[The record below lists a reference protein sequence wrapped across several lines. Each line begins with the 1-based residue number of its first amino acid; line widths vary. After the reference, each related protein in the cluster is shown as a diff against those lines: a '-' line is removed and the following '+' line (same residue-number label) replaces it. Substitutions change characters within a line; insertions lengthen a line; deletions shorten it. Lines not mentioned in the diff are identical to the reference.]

1 MINMVNTT
9 VTNEQIMQKL
19 DASFKELVG
28 GHLYEGG
35 TKVGADAMRVADFGA
50 SILKPEYFEEFV
62 ICATRESTIFDDAR
76 RIIMDSPI
84 VGIDRTGFTER
95 LLEPGEE
102 LVTPNRKQ
110 PKFAQ
115 ERLVARELIGDV
127 GISDQ
132 ALRRNKMRENY
143 VSLMIDMMGT
153 QGGQDWESY
162 AVLSNTSI
170 DPTADP
176 LLASN
181 DGWIAKA
188 RNHIYGGN
196 KVKGDDFD
204 GTDPIDMF
212 NTMLKKYPKNYLRN
226 RRNLRFYVDSDVYSD
241 YIDIK
246 GERPTIVGDN
256 TIETNIAR
264 PYKGVQVVE
273 APVLNEARDIP
284 EVGSTAMLVDPN
296 NMVYGIF
303 EEVTLEPER
312 TARGRLTDY
321 VMTMEVD
328 QAYENPYVAVIAH
341 PAEKEGESSPM
352 SEYSTRPN
360 CYEKVKKGLL
370 VEAEPSTDDEP

>member
-1 MINMVNTT
+1 MRIMANTT
-9 VTNEQIMQKL
+9 YDYNEIMQKL
-19 DASFKELVG
+19 DSSYKELVG
-28 GHLYEGG
+28 GHFYEGK
-35 TKVGADAMRVADFGA
+35 TKVGADAMRFADFGA
-50 SILKPEYFEEFV
+50 AVLKPEYFEDFV
-62 ICATRESTIFDDAR
+62 LCATRESTIFNDAR

-102 LVTPNRKQ
+102 LVTPNRTK

-115 ERLVARELIGDV
+115 ERLVAKELIGDV

-143 VSLMIDMMGT
+143 VSLMIEMMGT

-162 AVLSNTSI
+162 SVLCNRNI
-170 DPTADP
+170 NPDDDP

-188 RNHIYGGN
+188 RTHLYG
-196 KVKGDDFD
+196 KGTGDNTFD
-204 GTDPIDMF
+204 GENPVEMF
-212 NTMLKKYPKNYLRN
+212 NAMLKAYPKNYLRN
-226 RRNLRFYVDSDVYSD
+226 RRNLVFYVDSDVYSD

-264 PYKGVQVVE
+264 PYKGVRVEE
-273 APVLNEARDIP
+273 APVLNEARDIA

-296 NMVYGIF
+296 NLVYGIF
-303 EEVTLEPER
+303 EEVTIEPER

-341 PAEKEGESSPM
+341 PEEREGESSPR
-352 SEYSTRPN
+352 SEYSTQPN
-360 CYEKVKKGLL
+360 CYEKVKNGLL
-370 VEAEPSTDDEP
+370 VEPDNSTGNDNP

>member
-1 MINMVNTT
+1 MNNTT
-9 VTNEQIMQKL
+9 VTNEEIMQKL
-19 DASFKELVG
+19 DSSFKELVG
-28 GHLYEGG
+28 GHFYEGG
-35 TKVGADAMRVADFGA
+35 TEVGSGAMRVADFGA
-50 SILKPEYFEEFV
+50 ALLQPRYFDEFV
-62 ICATRESTIFDDAR
+62 LCATRQSTIFNDAR

-102 LVTPNRKQ
+102 LITPNRRQ

-115 ERLVARELIGDV
+115 ERLVARELVGDV

-143 VSLMIDMMGT
+143 VGLMIDMMGT

-162 AVLSNTSI
+162 SVLCNTQL
-170 DPTADP
+170 DPADDV

-188 RNHIYGGN
+188 RNHIYGGGR
-196 KVKGDDFD
+196 KAGDDFD
-204 GTDPIDMF
+204 GTDVIAMF
-212 NTMLKKYPKNYLRN
+212 NEMLKKYPKNYLRN
-226 RRNLRFYVDSDVYSD
+226 RRNLRYYVDSDVYSD

-246 GERPTIVGDN
+246 GERPTLTGDQ

-264 PYKGVQVVE
+264 PYKGIQVVE
-273 APVLNEARDIP
+273 APVLNEARDI
-284 EVGSTAMLVDPN
+284 EGVGATAMLVDPN
-296 NMVYGIF
+296 NLVYGIF

-328 QAYENPYVAVIAH
+328 QAYENPFVAVMAH
-341 PAEKEGESSPM
+341 PDDKEEDSIAM
-352 SEYSTRPN
+352 SKYSTRPN
-360 CYEKVKKGLL
+360 CREKVINGEL
-370 VEAEPSTDDEP
+370 VPAEPENP

>member
-1 MINMVNTT
+1 MANTT
-9 VTNEQIMQKL
+9 VSNEEIMAKL

-50 SILKPEYFEEFV
+50 SVLKPEYFEDFV
-62 ICATRESTIFDDAR
+62 ICATRESTIFNDAR

-102 LVTPNRKQ
+102 LVTPNRKK

-162 AVLSNTSI
+162 SVLCNTNI
-170 DPTADP
+170 NPDDDP

-188 RNHIYGGN
+188 RNHIYGGGR
-196 KVKGDDFD
+196 KQGDDFD
-204 GTDPIDMF
+204 GTDPIAMF
-212 NTMLKKYPKNYLRN
+212 NEMLKRYPKNYLRN
-226 RRNLRFYVDSDVYSD
+226 RRNLVFYVDSDVYSD

-264 PYKGVQVVE
+264 PYKGVRVEE

-284 EVGSTAMLVDPN
+284 EIDATAMLVDPN
-296 NMVYGIF
+296 NLVYGIF

-312 TARGRLTDY
+312 TARGRMTDY

-341 PAEKEGESSPM
+341 PNTKEEDSLAR

-360 CYEKVKKGLL
+360 CREKVANGQL
-370 VEAEPSTDDEP
+370 VPADPDTGNGG

>member
-1 MINMVNTT
+1 MSNTT
-9 VTNEQIMQKL
+9 VSNEEIMRKL

-28 GHLYEGG
+28 GHFYEGG
-35 TKVGADAMRVADFGA
+35 TEVGSGAMRVADFGA
-50 SILKPEYFEEFV
+50 SVLKPDYFDDFV
-62 ICATRESTIFDDAR
+62 LCATRQSTIFNDAR
-76 RIIMDSPI
+76 RVIMDSPI

-102 LVTPNRKQ
+102 LITPNRRQ

-143 VSLMIDMMGT
+143 VGLMIDMMGT

-162 AVLSNTSI
+162 AVLSNTQL
-170 DPTADP
+170 DPADDA

-188 RNHIYGGN
+188 RNHIYGKSN
-196 KVKGDDFD
+196 EDFD
-204 GTDPIDMF
+204 GTDPIAMF
-212 NTMLKKYPKNYLRN
+212 NEMLKRYPKNYLRN
-226 RRNLRFYVDSDVYSD
+226 RNSLRFYVDSDIYSD

-264 PYKGVQVVE
+264 PYKGVSVVE
-273 APVLNEARDIP
+273 APVLNEARDI
-284 EVGSTAMLVDPN
+284 EGVGATAMLVDPN
-296 NMVYGIF
+296 NLVYGIF

-328 QAYENPYVAVIAH
+328 QAYENPYVAVVAH
-341 PAEKEGESSPM
+341 PLDAKDDSIAM
-352 SEYSTRPN
+352 SKYSTRPN
-360 CYEKVKKGLL
+360 CREKVINGEL
-370 VEAEPSTDDEP
+370 VPADNP

>member
-1 MINMVNTT
+1 MQNTT
-9 VTNEQIMQKL
+9 ITNEQIMQKL

-50 SILKPEYFEEFV
+50 AVLKPEYFEDFV
-62 ICATRESTIFDDAR
+62 ICATRESTIFNDAR

-102 LVTPNRKQ
+102 LVTPNRKK

-115 ERLVARELIGDV
+115 ERLVAKELIGDV

-162 AVLSNTSI
+162 AVLSNMNI
-170 DPTADP
+170 DPDNDP

-188 RNHIYGGN
+188 RTHIYGGN
-196 KVKGDDFD
+196 RKTGDDFD
-204 GTDPIDMF
+204 GTDPVAMF
-212 NTMLKKYPKNYLRN
+212 NEMLKRYPKNYLRN

-273 APVLNEARDIP
+273 APVLNEARDIE

-303 EEVTLEPER
+303 EEITLEPER

-341 PAEKEGESSPM
+341 PMEKEGDTQPR

-360 CYEKVKKGLL
+360 CREKVLNGQL
-370 VEAEPSTDDEP
+370 VPAETEEEP

>member
-1 MINMVNTT
+1 MSNTT
-9 VTNEQIMQKL
+9 VSNEEIMRKL

-28 GHLYEGG
+28 GHFYEGG
-35 TKVGADAMRVADFGA
+35 TEVGSGAMRVADFGA
-50 SILKPEYFEEFV
+50 SVLKPDYFDDFV
-62 ICATRESTIFDDAR
+62 LCATRQSTIFNDAR
-76 RIIMDSPI
+76 RVIMDSPI

-102 LVTPNRKQ
+102 LITPNRRQ

-143 VSLMIDMMGT
+143 VGLMIDMMGT

-162 AVLSNTSI
+162 AVLSNTQL
-170 DPTADP
+170 DPADDA

-188 RNHIYGGN
+188 RNHIYGKSN
-196 KVKGDDFD
+196 EDFD
-204 GTDPIDMF
+204 GTDPIAMF
-212 NTMLKKYPKNYLRN
+212 NEMLKRYPKNYLRN
-226 RRNLRFYVDSDVYSD
+226 RNSLRFYVDSDIYSD

-264 PYKGVQVVE
+264 PYKGVSVVE
-273 APVLNEARDIP
+273 APVLNEARDI
-284 EVGSTAMLVDPN
+284 EGVGATAMLVDPN
-296 NMVYGIF
+296 NLVYGIF

-328 QAYENPYVAVIAH
+328 QAYENPYVAVVAH
-341 PAEKEGESSPM
+341 PLDAKADSIAM
-352 SEYSTRPN
+352 SKYSTRPN
-360 CYEKVKKGLL
+360 CREKVINGEL
-370 VEAEPSTDDEP
+370 VPADNP